1 MDRLSARE
9 LANAVL
15 LFVNCY
21 GFDEATF
28 AKTIASDHKTLQQST
43 MHLFIATIR
52 EMAKVSPDDRNA
64 QTVELAKKIV
74 EIAEDY
80 SLPLI

>member
-1 MDRLSARE
+1 MNRLSARE

-21 GFDEATF
+21 GFDEMTF
-28 AKTIASDHKTLQQST
+28 AKTIAADHKTLQQST
-43 MHLFIATIR
+43 MHLFITTIR
-52 EMAKVSPDDRNA
+52 EMAKVTPDDRNA
-64 QTVELAKKIV
+64 ETVELAKKIV
-74 EIAEDY
+74 AIADDY